1 MPAKKNLLF
10 FCYLSFSLF
19 FFISCKPTPVPV
31 KEVTVDSIVD
41 ADIAFSDMSKEKGM
55 KNAFIEYIDNE
66 GLLLRPDH
74 LPVKGA
80 DAIDF
85 LSQINDTAYTLKW
98 VPEGAQIAAS
108 GDMGFTYGIY
118 TLEGEDTVFKG
129 TYVNIWKK
137 QADGKWKFV
146 MNSINQGIDQQ
157 AIGNS
162 QPDSYRESMGQ

>member
-1 MPAKKNLLF
+1 MTDLRNLLLF
-10 FCYLSFSLF
+10 PVLLFSLF
-19 FFISCKPTPVPV
+19 FIFSCKDKPTPAVV
-31 KEVTVDSIVD
+31 KEITIDPIVD

-85 LSQINDTAYTLKW
+85 LSQVDDSSYNLNWI
-98 VPEGAQIAAS
+98 PEGAQISTS

-118 TLEGEDTVFKG
+118 TLKGEDTVFEG

-137 QADGKWKFV
+137 QPDGKWKFV
-146 MNSINQGIDQQ
+146 MNTTNLGI
-157 AIGNS
+157 G
-162 QPDSYRESMGQ
+162 PDK

>member
-1 MPAKKNLLF
+1 M
-10 FCYLSFSLF
+10 
-19 FFISCKPTPVPV
+19 
-31 KEVTVDSIVD
+31 VD

-74 LPVKGA
+74 LPIKGA

-85 LSQINDTAYTLKW
+85 LSQVDDTAYTLGW

-118 TLEGEDTVFKG
+118 TIEAIDTVFKG

-137 QADGKWKFV
+137 QPDGKWKFV
-146 MNSINQGIDQQ
+146 MNSINQGI
-157 AIGNS
+157 S
-162 QPDSYRESMGQ
+162 PVK

>member
-1 MPAKKNLLF
+1 MAAKRNLLF
-10 FCYLSFSLF
+10 FSVLIFSIF
-19 FFISCKPTPVPV
+19 FMISCKARPKPVV
-31 KEVTVDSIVD
+31 EIAVDSIID

-85 LSQINDTAYTLKW
+85 LSQVDDSAYTLHW

-108 GDMGFTYGIY
+108 GDLGFTYGIY
-118 TLEGEDTVFKG
+118 TLQAQDTVFKG
-129 TYVNIWKK
+129 TYINIWKK
-137 QADGKWKFV
+137 QTDGKWKFV
-146 MNSINQGIDQQ
+146 MNTTNQGIT
-157 AIGNS
+157 AVK
-162 QPDSYRESMGQ
+162 

>member
-1 MPAKKNLLF
+1 MAAKRNLLF
-10 FCYLSFSLF
+10 FPVLFFSLF
-19 FFISCKPTPVPV
+19 FMISCKARPKPVV
-31 KEVTVDSIVD
+31 EITVDPMID

-85 LSQINDTAYTLKW
+85 LSQVDDSAYTLHW

-108 GDMGFTYGIY
+108 GDLGFTYGIY
-118 TLEGEDTVFKG
+118 TLQGQDTVFKG

-146 MNSINQGIDQQ
+146 MNTTNQGI
-157 AIGNS
+157 N
-162 QPDSYRESMGQ
+162 PVK

>member
-1 MPAKKNLLF
+1 MAVNKNFLVFPVLL
-10 FCYLSFSLF
+10 FSLF
-19 FFISCKPTPVPV
+19 FMISCKAKPTPV
-31 KEVTVDSIVD
+31 KEITVDPMVD

-74 LPVKGA
+74 LPIKGA

-85 LSQINDTAYTLKW
+85 LSQVDDTTYSLNW

-146 MNSINQGIDQQ
+146 MNSVNQGI
-157 AIGNS
+157 S
-162 QPDSYRESMGQ
+162 PLK

>member
-1 MPAKKNLLF
+1 MAAKRNLLF
-10 FCYLSFSLF
+10 FPVLIFSLF
-19 FFISCKPTPVPV
+19 FMISCKARPKPVV
-31 KEVTVDSIVD
+31 EITVDSIID

-85 LSQINDTAYTLKW
+85 LSQVDDTAYTLSW
-98 VPEGAQIAAS
+98 VPEGAQIATS

-118 TLEGEDTVFKG
+118 NLEIEDTVLQG
-129 TYVNIWKK
+129 TYVSIWKK
-137 QADGKWKFV
+137 QKDGKWKFV
-146 MNSINQGIDQQ
+146 LDSGNEGVVEIDQ
-157 AIGNS
+157 GE
-162 QPDSYRESMGQ
+162 R